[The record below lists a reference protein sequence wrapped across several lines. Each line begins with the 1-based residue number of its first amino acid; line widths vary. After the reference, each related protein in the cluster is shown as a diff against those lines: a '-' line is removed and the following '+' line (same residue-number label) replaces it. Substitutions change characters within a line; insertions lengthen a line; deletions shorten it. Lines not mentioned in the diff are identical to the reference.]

1 MLVHFS
7 TDEAADIA
15 KVGGKAASL
24 ISLQQSGANDGG
36 SSSERRCHCH

>member
-7 TDEAADIA
+7 TDELVSIS

-24 ISLQQSGANDGG
+24 ISLQQGGANVRPGL
-36 SSSERRCHCH
+36 C